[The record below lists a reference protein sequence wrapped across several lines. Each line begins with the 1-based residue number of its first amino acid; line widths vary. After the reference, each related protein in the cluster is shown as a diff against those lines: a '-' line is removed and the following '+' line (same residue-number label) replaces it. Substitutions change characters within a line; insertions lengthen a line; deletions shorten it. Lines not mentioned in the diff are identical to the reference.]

1 MSNQI
6 ITSHSTESD
15 QREIAPGLTLVK
27 DEESSHKL
35 CVNMSPEMFAS
46 LYCESTEVLTAEGKL
61 IRALRRA
68 TVASMEHAEDDD
80 GGTCNFDA
88 PVLDYKSYGITK
100 DAAEQAITSLG
111 FHCYEWED
119 CLVITGFLSGQ
130 GNRRTQMAEAF
141 SKSLDSDGIPSGV
154 YYQMD

>member
-1 MSNQI
+1 MNNQI
-6 ITSHSTESD
+6 IASCNTGIVLH
-15 QREIAPGLTLVK
+15 EITPGLTLVR

-46 LYCESTEVLTAEGKL
+46 LYCENTETLTAEDRL

-80 GGTCNFDA
+80 DGTCNFDS
-88 PVLDYKSYGITK
+88 PVLDYKSYGITR
-100 DAAEQAITSLG
+100 DAAEQAVKSLG
-111 FHCYEWED
+111 FHCYDWED

-141 SKSLDSDGIPSGV
+141 SKSLDNDGVPSGV